1 MGFIDEQVV
10 KMRFDN
16 DGFEK
21 GVSDTISSL
30 EKLNHSVESLGSG
43 SASSALQG
51 IQHSLEQINFTSLNN
66 AIDEVNSR
74 FSTMGIAAAR
84 VIQNITDKVET
95 MAESLANALTVKS
108 LKIGFSEYEQV
119 MDISK
124 VIMYNT
130 TASAEEIKGAVRDLQ
145 SYADRTIFNY
155 NDLTGVFSN
164 WVTMAGSLEQS
175 GVKLEEAV
183 EGLANMIALSGKGT
197 GEFSRIGQATS
208 KVFSQGYMTR
218 MTMMQFMRNGALT
231 KAFKDAIEPAVKKV
245 GDYEKYLRAMAASNG
260 DLMTA
265 TSPQTAKKDSD
276 WFTAE
281 VFAEVMKTYSDKSTD
296 LGARASGAAET
307 VATPSQLVS
316 VTYEAIATGISRAFE
331 SIFGDMKEAPEFL
344 SHLSFLLN
352 GDDKIPGIL
361 SGFFLD
367 VGSFFE
373 DWHDLG
379 GRESVIQG
387 LFDSFEALQ
396 NVVESVKIVFS
407 NFFPGITPE
416 KLAEISEGFA
426 NNAAKFKD
434 WTENLRASFGDFTR
448 WDFWFEEKLEQVP
461 KETTIDMDEDV
472 VIDTFLNRVQ
482 STYGGL
488 ITEFID
494 QFNNS
499 KYVKSIK
506 DNSEAGY
513 HYTKDISAINAA
525 IKKYNGGDS
534 FERFMQYWTG
544 VITEEELNDIF
555 YEDGVKNAEHFDQVS
570 RDTAEVAALIEILN
584 ENGIDGNELLQQIRD
599 ELAIKNTEY
608 ETKRT
613 RTPHHKARVIE
624 WQEAN
629 WQQSDFVDALEGV
642 FSILAVIRDTA
653 SSLYNEVIK
662 PMISSITSGIFMS
675 ALEVLSSIGAHL
687 VEFYRRI
694 KDSDIINKFF
704 KGIYNFITENT
715 NLASFFS
722 SITVTLIQLDNIIWD
737 VINGFTDF
745 MEVIAQNSVFQ
756 TVIHYLSTIWNIIS
770 PFISNNLKTGGV
782 VGGFLGAL
790 KGALT
795 GFFTGGP
802 LGMIF
807 GALKGGASGFLKGG
821 LFGVLIDVIKY
832 LEANGPKVKYILSQ
846 VFGIVSNLVGS
857 FTSGLFSESGIF
869 GGISNFFSTL
879 KKTVSDIKS
888 GAVDPL
894 DAIVGFLKSDAVKN
908 GLTTIQ
914 EKLNTFGAWLA
925 DKLKWI
931 KDHVAG
937 VYDYIKEKWNG
948 FEASSPDNPIVKLF
962 EFIDNSAFFSFLKFF
977 KASAGAIFQVLGA
990 LIDGFADG
998 GLSKAIDNL
1007 DEAKDVGWLRAWDL
1021 TFQTIHQSAE
1031 EFKKGDAFTAIKEGF
1046 YNLGSGIRSFVSL
1059 VGNGTIGGI
1068 ILDVFSMIG
1077 KLGSSLVNGL
1087 FSETQTKQVAENME
1101 ETEKTY
1107 SSGLM
1112 GIKERL
1118 EEFINGEGF
1127 ATLQEKIYNIGSII
1141 NEGIENFKVKFI
1153 EHFPGITDALGRLV
1167 DILTDSA
1174 FYSAISTFKD
1184 IVIDFVVALVEGFTG
1199 SEIKRAGDDLATTI
1213 STINAALTGFKADD
1227 KYKTILDFIKDVGK
1241 TIRKIPTYI
1250 GHIAKYVSGLFGKDS
1265 VGNIIFSGLASILLP
1280 KNKDTENA
1288 EITEEMANEAQ
1299 EAATEA
1305 VKEATDTVQEA
1316 AAEAVEEA
1324 AKSAEKTTDAVES
1337 GGILSSVGNFILDLF
1352 GTTVHAG
1359 ELEGAEEGLQT
1370 ANDAINTMGQTA
1382 DNVNNNTDTVK
1393 KANVGIS
1400 MFENFSKGL
1409 STFLNVLSGTLTG
1422 LLAGGG
1428 IAILIGLLTVVQGF
1442 GTVFSI
1448 LGNYNLVLV
1457 AKVIKTVALVL
1468 GVALLGIIGLANA
1481 MASEGGEE
1489 RVSQAVT
1496 YVESLITII
1505 GLMAAVITAIQVFG
1519 TKPSLGQTVAANP
1532 FTALQEFAK
1541 GMAKAFEALVNNVGI
1556 FAVVAGVIGGII
1568 MIINAL
1574 TKLAG
1579 FSSLKIEKITDLVT
1593 NLSLILGGVA
1603 VLLVLMSKM
1612 GGKGSGN
1619 GTIHIQADMDPVM
1632 YAAPILMVA
1641 ASIKLIIDAVSELV
1655 GLMNNKDINPDSL
1668 KTAGWIVAVIA
1679 AGMAVV
1685 IAAIAGLSKETS
1697 SIGVGNGGVTVQ
1709 GKSGNVF
1716 SAAAAIVAITFAI
1729 GGVVDAIGKLHDK
1742 LINKEGVITE
1752 DKLSFIVASVGMIAL
1767 LMVAIGQ
1774 AIKMMGGTTTG
1785 PTDIKFGASV
1795 AMIAMVVAVQG
1806 LIGAITDLA
1815 KTFKKDL
1822 GNGVSVLNILSAIG
1836 TVLGMMWGVSDSIGT
1851 MKDSKINLGTSVAMI
1866 AMVLAIKGLIAEIT
1880 NLAKFYMANVNTLGE
1895 FASVIGSIG
1904 TVLISLST
1912 LGTEASGMKLQKGE
1926 KSGLGNAIT
1935 MLAMVGAVLGILS
1948 MVQEVAKVIEEGN
1961 LASLIEGLAAVE
1973 GILWSLAAIAN
1984 FLKVTEVSKDTK
1996 TSTNI
2001 LSILGIVAAVTAALT
2016 FLNAD
2021 GVIDDADKSLKIAQS
2036 MAAIIAAL
2044 AAVTFVIQK
2053 VSLMGGDV
2061 SEGIVAMWKVAGGIA
2076 ILIVAIGNIG
2086 TMVDNFQKKNGQNGL
2101 IGDAIGSLFT
2111 NVGEGLLVAAGFLGD
2126 LAAEFKKHSMVTDSE
2141 TIKNSM
2147 EALGGGAE
2155 ELNAAVEAV
2164 TPENF
2169 LKIQEVLEAFDGLT
2183 TAMMNFAVS
2192 NGGVSIPAN
2201 MFENLGNDLKAFA
2214 PLFEEFCESIA
2225 ALDNTIEKDYGI
2237 ESFGSTTLNDY
2248 VELVKRLLSV
2258 DAGDTFTSGVFG
2270 STKFSGMKNSFD
2282 DIAKGVGAFID
2293 GCETIQTKLDGG
2305 EDGKGKK
2312 ADIEDFDKYIRFINQ
2327 VAGIK
2332 FEEYNGTGWMSS
2344 AGANFETLGTGVNT
2358 FLNSIEKVEVTDG
2371 FNNVIAIM
2379 EKLRDNF
2386 GDKTA
2391 TNVYDN
2397 LTQIG
2402 QGAGNFA
2409 TSVLAAFSTDI
2420 GKIDDDSPEEKMEK
2434 LLTLTEFFNSFAWVM
2449 EAGQNLKKSGKNLIL
2464 GLLEG
2469 ILEKVPLIGMSG
2481 EEVAKA
2487 FIDAFHEASDE
2498 NSPSVEM
2505 FTAGVYLILGLVN
2518 GIDESLSL
2526 VKESG
2531 KSVFENFK
2539 EAFFNAAKE
2548 KGIVPTDLTKN
2559 LMGNQIISMLKNK
2572 DYKGVANKL
2581 KEWRHLQDPIKDR
2594 NPKTAKKEEQE
2605 EKQAEKKEKQEVIKT
2620 INVKKELSPEEKK
2633 VADDIDKKLSKTN
2646 ETVEET
2652 TKETTEALQ
2661 SIDDKTT
2668 DTSEKTPEVEAIEDV
2683 QAQLK
2688 EQEKQLEELNNA
2700 DLDLLNNED
2709 FNKAMEAYATEANM
2723 DAYESWFQQALNGSN
2738 AVGDQIMDAVG
2749 GMFDGWKDPDSII
2762 GSTMDSI
2769 NGFIFGDDDKK
2780 GLIGQLKDELAE
2792 GIVHPL
2798 EDLLNAG
2805 LSESTINKLLESDLF
2820 NSFFENSFLS
2830 DITNIDTFKNLLYS
2844 STNIEDLLNNLKEQF
2859 PSLDLSSIG
2868 LEDLSNELLAFSND
2882 AHYMGGAD
2890 IENNLVDQIDEL
2902 LGMLDSEG
2910 NYIGDINGSLSGVRS
2925 ELSSISDALG
2935 SNGTVTSAIE
2945 GAGDA
2950 TDTTKAIQNAIEEA
2964 KVDPKITEM
2973 AFRVIRGEFG
2983 NNPDRQRLLEEA
2995 GYSYAVIQNEVNRL
3009 LGNGFR
3015 YQTTQEDV
3023 NRTLQALGGATQN
3036 LSESADD
3043 IVEVGKPVLNTT
3055 SDLKEK
3061 IDEQNA
3067 QIEELFKYA
3076 TQSAAA
3082 KLATNGYADAGTLV
3096 HLMETVKDK
3105 EDFRNRVEEAVKK
3118 AGNYEQYQKAMES
3131 ANNNI
3136 YRAVSKSQVGDVA
3149 SWFTKDVM
3157 AELLRGYGLNED
3169 FINKNLLNIDPH
3181 AVQIIKN
3188 IEQIPTA
3195 QEKLND
3201 LMDELS
3207 SANGTLAAK
3216 DYESALTELKDVY
3229 NDAKKIAKENGYV
3242 FASSKV
3248 RKAMDDAKELSEL
3261 AKLGLDQLE
3270 EEKAGNNTEEL
3281 NKEIRETRKNLKKTL
3296 NTTLTDLMVEWPELT
3311 DNINH
3316 IRELTDSGDLKG
3328 ALEDLKDFSK
3338 KLNGKAVALNDR
3350 EKHTFEN
3357 EFLRAQSR
3365 IDSGSPERAED
3376 SLKKIYNGTKHMIYS
3391 LDDQA
3396 DGVLNKTKETENTLK
3411 TIQSLTERSD
3421 SGLSDSKDAMKKM
3434 WEMSQLD
3441 EHYKLD
3447 KKSNGWWQTESEKV
3461 EDNYKYTKHALELLQ
3476 DEYEKSGAKME
3487 TQAIRDGKAYLDEFK
3502 NMILGADRLRST
3514 TFQNAEEEER
3524 ITKNRVAKMRDLLKK
3539 FVEDCGEDYVDVVP
3553 MINDAIDHLDD
3564 DNLENMTTYFEA
3576 ISSYISKDV
3585 EEKTNE
3591 YSNLGDKLAY
3601 IEEKLA
3607 SGDADFALVAIQELN
3622 GQIQELSDEL
3632 FNNIEA
3638 TKEHVKTVVAEVYDS
3653 VSGDLISKIY
3663 DDGTEVFE
3671 KYDQEVEKRFGA
3683 PKYSDALV
3691 EILDPESGDL
3701 LSTVLADGTE
3711 IFEAGKEA
3719 GKNYATGID
3728 EGFTQ
3733 QAPSSGEHIAK
3744 LVHGSVIDKANAVL
3758 GINSPSKEFFA
3769 MGEYCMMGFLL
3780 GFSQYL
3786 GDVETASGQLSEAA
3800 MSGFNQMQDY
3810 FTKLGDWMN
3819 GDEEITPQISPVL
3832 ELDNQTADLGQLMTG
3847 QALLTINGVQIA
3859 GLDNLYDLINKSI
3872 ESDRENAQAIVDAI
3886 GATRQDFL
3894 TLKDAIQ
3901 GMKVTIDKKK
3911 LVGEIFSDIDTK
3923 MGKSKALKAR
3933 SV

>member
-43 SASSALQG
+43 SASSALQS

-84 VIQNITDKVET
+84 VIQNITDKVES

-130 TASAEEIKGAVRDLQ
+130 SASAEEIKGAVRDLQ

-197 GEFSRIGQATS
+197 GEFSRIGQASS

-265 TSPQTAKKDSD
+265 TSAQTAKEDSN

-316 VTYEAIATGISRAFE
+316 VTYEAIATGISRMFE

-352 GDDKIPGIL
+352 GDDKVPGIL

-379 GRESVIQG
+379 GREDTIQG
-387 LFDSFEALQ
+387 LFDAFEGLQ
-396 NVVESVKIVFS
+396 NIVESVGIVFA
-407 NFFPGITPE
+407 NFFPGLTPE

-426 NNAAKFKD
+426 NNASRFKE

-461 KETTIDMDEDV
+461 KETTVEMDEDV
-472 VIDTFLNRVQ
+472 VIDAFLNTVQ

-555 YEDGVKNAEHFDQVS
+555 YENGVKNAEHFDQVS

-624 WQEAN
+624 WQEAG
-629 WQQSDFVDALEGV
+629 WQQSDFVDILDGV
-642 FSILAVIRDTA
+642 FSVLALIRDAA
-653 SSLYNEVIK
+653 SSLYNNIVK
-662 PMISSITSGIFMS
+662 PMISSITSGVFMS

-687 VEFYRRI
+687 FEFYHRI

-745 MEVIAQNSVFQ
+745 MGVIAQNSVFQ
-756 TVIHYLSTIWNIIS
+756 TVIYYLSTIWNIIS

-914 EKLNTFGAWLA
+914 EKLKTFGGWLA

-931 KDHVAG
+931 KDHVAS

-977 KASAGAIFQVLGA
+977 KASAGAIFEVVGA

-1007 DEAKDVGWLRAWDL
+1007 DEAKDTGWLRAWDL

-1031 EFKKGDAFTAIKEGF
+1031 EFKKGDAFAAIKEGF

-1068 ILDVFSMIG
+1068 ILDVFSMVG
-1077 KLGSSLVNGL
+1077 KLGSSLINGI
-1087 FSETQTKQVAENME
+1087 FGEKQTKEVAENID

-1107 SSGLM
+1107 SEGLK

-1118 EEFINGEGF
+1118 EEFIDGEGF
-1127 ATLQEKIYNIGSII
+1127 ATLQEKIYNIGNFIS
-1141 NEGIENFKVKFI
+1141 EAVENIRVGFD
-1153 EHFPGITDALGRLV
+1153 EHFPGAMDAIGKLV
-1167 DILTDSA
+1167 DLLTDSA

-1213 STINAALTGFKADD
+1213 STINTALTGFKADD

-1299 EAATEA
+1299 EAA
-1305 VKEATDTVQEA
+1305 K
-1316 AAEAVEEA
+1316 EAVEEVVE
-1324 AKSAEKTTDAVES
+1324 SAEKTTDAVKS

-1352 GTTVHAG
+1352 GGTTVHAG
-1359 ELEGAEEGLQT
+1359 ELDGATEGIKE
-1370 ANDAINTMGQTA
+1370 ANKAIDEVGNTA
-1382 DNVNNNTDTVK
+1382 DNVNDKTDTVK
-1393 KANVGIS
+1393 KANVGVS

-1428 IAILIGLLTVVQGF
+1428 IALLLGLLTVVQGF

-1619 GTIHIQADMDPVM
+1619 DKIHIQADMDPVM

-1655 GLMNNKDINPDSL
+1655 GLMNNKDIKQDSL
-1668 KTAGWIVAVIA
+1668 KTAGWIVAGIA
-1679 AGMAVV
+1679 AGMALV

-1716 SAAAAIVAITFAI
+1716 GAAAAIVAITFAI

-1742 LINKEGVITE
+1742 LINKEGIITD
-1752 DKLSFIVASVGMIAL
+1752 DKLNFIVASVGMIAV

-1836 TVLGMMWGVSDSIGT
+1836 TVLGMMWGVSDSIGN

-1926 KSGLGNAIT
+1926 KSGLGNALA

-1948 MVQEVAKVIEEGN
+1948 MVQEVAKAIEKGN
-1961 LASLIEGLAAVE
+1961 LTSLIEGLAAVE

-1984 FLKVTEVSKDTK
+1984 FLKVTEVSKDSK
-1996 TSTNI
+1996 TTTNI

-2061 SEGIVAMWKVAGGIA
+2061 SEGIVAMWKVAGGLAMLFGAIA
-2076 ILIVAIGNIG
+2076 TVVGTIGAIVYTYGDEEEGMGAGIAHF
-2086 TMVDNFQKKNGQNGL
+2086 FQGW
-2101 IGDAIGSLFT
+2101 
-2111 NVGEGLLVAAGFLGD
+2111 GEGLLIAAGFLGD
-2126 LAAEFKKHSMVTDSE
+2126 LAARFKEHSMVTDAE
-2141 TIKNSM
+2141 TVKNSM
-2147 EALGGGAE
+2147 EAIGGGAE

-2169 LKIQEVLEAFDGLT
+2169 LKIQEVLQAFDGLT

-2192 NGGVSIPAN
+2192 NGGVSIPTN
-2201 MFENLGNDLKAFA
+2201 MFKNLGNDLKAFA
-2214 PLFEEFCESIA
+2214 PLFEEFCKSIA

-2248 VELVKRLLSV
+2248 VELVKKLLSV

-2282 DIAKGVGAFID
+2282 DIVKGVGAFID

-2312 ADIEDFDKYIRFINQ
+2312 ADIKDFDKYINFINQ

-2358 FLNSIEKVEVTDG
+2358 FLTSIEKVEVTDG

-2379 EKLRDNF
+2379 EKLRNNF

-2391 TNVYDN
+2391 TNVYEN

-2449 EAGQNLKKSGKNLIL
+2449 DAGQNLKESGKNLIL

-2498 NSPSVEM
+2498 HSPSVEM
-2505 FTAGVYLILGLVN
+2505 FTAGVFLILGLVN

-2559 LMGNQIISMLKNK
+2559 LMGSQIISMLKNK

-2594 NPKTAKKEEQE
+2594 NPKTAKKQETE
-2605 EKQAEKKEKQEVIKT
+2605 EKKAEKKEKQEVLKDVKVKQT
-2620 INVKKELSPEEKK
+2620 ITPEGEKIITDFRDEVTETNKNVEE
-2633 VADDIDKKLSKTN
+2633 ATN
-2646 ETVEET
+2646 ETA
-2652 TKETTEALQ
+2652 EALQ
-2661 SIDDKTT
+2661 NIND
-2668 DTSEKTPEVEAIEDV
+2668 KTPEVPTVEEV
-2683 QAQLK
+2683 QAQLA
-2688 EQEKQLEELNNA
+2688 EQEKTLEDINNTG
-2700 DLDLLNNED
+2700 LDLLTDED
-2709 FNKAMEAYATEANM
+2709 FEKAMEAYATEANM
-2723 DAYESWFQQALNGSN
+2723 GAYESWFQQVMNGSN
-2738 AVGDQIMDAVG
+2738 TVGDQIVDTVS

-2762 GSTMDSI
+2762 GNTMDSI
-2769 NGFIFGDDDKK
+2769 SGFIFGDDDKK

-2844 STNIEDLLNNLKEQF
+2844 STDIEDLLNNLKEQF

-2945 GAGDA
+2945 GAGDT
-2950 TDTTKAIQNAIEEA
+2950 TDTTKAIMNAVEEA
-2964 KVDPKITEM
+2964 KIDPKITEM

-3023 NRTLQALGGATQN
+3023 DRTLQALGGATQS

-3043 IVEVGKPVLNTT
+3043 IVEVGKP
-3055 SDLKEK
+3055 E
-3061 IDEQNA
+3061 
-3067 QIEELFKYA
+3067 
-3076 TQSAAA
+3076 
-3082 KLATNGYADAGTLV
+3082 
-3096 HLMETVKDK
+3096 
-3105 EDFRNRVEEAVKK
+3105 
-3118 AGNYEQYQKAMES
+3118 
-3131 ANNNI
+3131 
-3136 YRAVSKSQVGDVA
+3136 
-3149 SWFTKDVM
+3149 
-3157 AELLRGYGLNED
+3157 
-3169 FINKNLLNIDPH
+3169 NIDPH
-3181 AVQIIKN
+3181 NVQIIKE
-3188 IEQIPTA
+3188 IKQIPTVDD
-3195 QEKLND
+3195 KLNA
-3201 LMDELS
+3201 LMDMLS
-3207 SANGTLAAK
+3207 NANGSLADK
-3216 DYESALTELKDVY
+3216 DYEAALTELKSVY
-3229 NDAKKIAKENGYV
+3229 ENAQKVAKQNGYT

-3248 RKAMDDAKELSEL
+3248 RKTMEDAKQLSEL
-3261 AKLGLDQLE
+3261 AKKGLDQLE
-3270 EEKAGNNTEEL
+3270 EEEAGNNSEEL
-3281 NKEIRETRKNLKKTL
+3281 NKEIRDTRKELKRTL
-3296 NTTLTDLMVEWPELT
+3296 NTTLTELMTEWPELT

-3316 IRELTDSGDLKG
+3316 IRELTDSGNLKG
-3328 ALEDLKDFSK
+3328 ALEELKTFSK

-3421 SGLSDSKDAMKKM
+3421 TGLSDSKDAMKKM

-3461 EDNYKYTKHALELLQ
+3461 EENYKYTKHALELLQ

-3487 TQAIRDGKAYLDEFK
+3487 TQAIRNGKAYLDEFE
-3502 NMILGADRLRST
+3502 NMIAGADRLSKT
-3514 TFQNAEEEER
+3514 TFQNAEEQDR
-3524 ITKNRVAKMRDLLKK
+3524 IVKNRVAKMRDTLTR
-3539 FVEDCGEDYVDVVP
+3539 FVEDCGKDYPELVS
-3553 MINDAIDHLDD
+3553 MAEDAIKHLDD
-3564 DNLENMTTYFEA
+3564 DNLENMRDFFNAFSGYVA
-3576 ISSYISKDV
+3576 KDV

-3632 FNNIEA
+3632 FDNIEA

-3653 VSGDLISKIY
+3653 VSGELISKIY

-3671 KYDQEVEKRFGA
+3671 KFDEEVDKRLNA
-3683 PKYSDALV
+3683 PKYSDAVL
-3691 EILDPESGDL
+3691 EILDPASGDL
-3701 LSTVLADGTE
+3701 VSTVLADGTE

-3719 GKNYATGID
+3719 GKSYATGID

-3786 GDVETASGQLSEAA
+3786 GDVETASGQLSDAA

-3819 GDEEITPQISPVL
+3819 GDDEITPQISPVL
-3832 ELDNQTADLGQLMTG
+3832 ELDGQSADLGQLMTG

-3859 GLDNLYDLINKSI
+3859 GLDSLYDLINKSI
-3872 ESDRENAQAIVDAI
+3872 ESDRENTQAIVEAI

-3901 GMKVTIDKKK
+3901 GMKVTLDKKK

-3923 MGKSKALKAR
+3923 MGKNKALKAR